1 MRNFW
6 KIVNL
11 CGTAFRDWV
20 LVLIG
25 HRRITLGDWPDQGV
39 VEAAVDTVSELGGQR
54 IQGQDPGLAF
64 DIENTYFRVQ
74 GRRVRLCVEDYGEV
88 SLWGPKRVVTELAT
102 RITERMSANEREN
115 GLT

>member
-1 MRNFW
+1 MHHLWR
-6 KIVNL
+6 IVNF
-11 CGTAFRDWV
+11 CGTAFRDCV

-39 VEAAVDTVSELGGQR
+39 VEAAVDTVSELGGRR

-64 DIENTYFRVQ
+64 DIENKYFRVQ

-88 SLWGPKRVVTELAT
+88 SLWGPKRVVTGLAK
-102 RITERMSANEREN
+102 RIAERLSAK
-115 GLT
+115 GQFP